1 MLTKE
6 RYCHITHTGWA
17 THTHMCLFTPMHRH
31 QCRHR
36 HEANWKAQRLSA
48 CLSVFVS
55 FVYLLLPASPLL
67 VPSPPAVALGS
78 SSVDC
83 LLCCGCFTW
92 FSISLRSV
100 WAAVCELAIMQ
111 IKVNRNLLQ
120 HDTITM
126 TCNRAWVR
134 LTTHDSQTSSK
145 EETTQLRGRLTRCL
159 NTCHLLTSICYTDAL
174 LMPTQTGNATMKP
187 DRKEGPR
194 QAAEDKTDRQSVRT
208 PKSLVCSSCGC
219 SIRSR
224 RRV

>member
-17 THTHMCLFTPMHRH
+17 THTHMCLFTSMHRH

-55 FVYLLLPASPLL
+55 FVYLPANRLL
-67 VPSPPAVALGS
+67 VPSRPAVALGS

-159 NTCHLLTSICYTDAL
+159 NTCHLLTAICYTDAL
-174 LMPTQTGNATMKP
+174 LMLTQTGNATVKL

-194 QAAEDKTDRQSVRT
+194 QAADDKTDRQSART